1 MAIIEISQQEVK
13 QVVKGLIVLRD
24 RAYSLYHNHKD
35 PDSETAQKNLAL
47 YKELDVLRNRISA
60 DAFEQS
66 GLKKVIDQLAS

>member
-1 MAIIEISQQEVK
+1 MATIEISQQEVK

-24 RAYSLYHNHKD
+24 RAYNSYRNHKD

-66 GLKKVIDQLAS
+66 SLKKVIDQLAS